1 MSFNWGNATPASTVE
16 IVEIDDDGK
25 EVSQN
30 SENENED
37 ETTLLELAASHKV
50 KISQVL
56 FQNHPITPHNALCR
70 HVGMIS

>member
-56 FQNHPITPHNALCR
+56 F
-70 HVGMIS
+70 

>member
-16 IVEIDDDGK
+16 MVEIDDDGK

-56 FQNHPITPHNALCR
+56 F
-70 HVGMIS
+70 

>member
-25 EVSQN
+25 EVSHN
-30 SENENED
+30 SGNEYED

-50 KISQVL
+50 KTSQIL
-56 FQNHPITPHNALCR
+56 FFKTIL
-70 HVGMIS
+70 